1 MGSVL
6 SVAVSVSLTT
16 ASNANEITI
25 AALGDSL
32 TQGYGLPNGQG
43 FVPQLQAWLA
53 QQGEDVTI
61 LNAGVSGD
69 TTAGGLRR
77 ADWTFQ
83 GDVDAVIV
91 ALGGNDLLRGLSPQN
106 SRDNIDGILAKARAK
121 GLPVLLIGLDVP
133 GNFGG
138 AYERDFEAIFPDMA
152 AKHNTLLVPNF
163 LGGLLTSEDLL
174 TAFFKYMQP
183 DGLHPNA
190 VGVER
195 IVETIGPSVQLLT
208 AQIKE

>member
-1 MGSVL
+1 M
-6 SVAVSVSLTT
+6 VSLTT
-16 ASNANEITI
+16 TLSANEITI

-43 FVPQLQAWLA
+43 FVPQLETWLSEH
-53 QQGEDVTI
+53 GEDI
-61 LNAGVSGD
+61 KIINAGVSGD

-77 ADWTFQ
+77 VDWTLQ

-91 ALGGNDLLRGLSPQN
+91 ALGGNDLLRGLSPQDTRN
-106 SRDNIDGILAKARAK
+106 NIDGILVKARAK
-121 GLPVLLIGLDVP
+121 GVPILLVGLDVP

-152 AKHNTLLVPNF
+152 AKYDTLLVKNF
-163 LGGLLTSEDLL
+163 LGPLLETGDIFA
-174 TAFFKYMQP
+174 AFFKYMQP

-190 VGVER
+190 DGVSL
-195 IVETIGPSVQLLT
+195 IVEGIGPKVQEL
-208 AQIKE
+208 AGQVRE